1 MYVKTKQNMKFNNET
16 IREAVKEWLE
26 NDESAETKYG
36 HISNWDTSEVTDMNE
51 LFMSAYEFNQPIG
64 NWDVSNVA
72 NMVGMLKVQ

>member
-36 HISNWDTSEVTDMNE
+36 HISNWD
-51 LFMSAYEFNQPIG
+51 
-64 NWDVSNVA
+64 VSNVTTYRF
-72 NMVGMLKVQ
+72 